1 MMEGP
6 FLLSQYAYTALQR
19 NDNAHGLRTSLS
31 IKENGSFKM
40 CVTRWSPSSPAP
52 NGTNQLTILPRL
64 PPHPTHRSEDSA
76 AHALPDDLVAPVHVN
91 TAVAHVRPSQLVL
104 SPPGAA
110 AALGARAAKSMSLR
124 SMDSPHPRRLKPVRS
139 SRSAGQADDDATT
152 VRVVARQRLGEL
164 LADPSHYNLDVFE
177 VRA

>member
-1 MMEGP
+1 M
-6 FLLSQYAYTALQR
+6 
-19 NDNAHGLRTSLS
+19 
-31 IKENGSFKM
+31 
-40 CVTRWSPSSPAP
+40 
-52 NGTNQLTILPRL
+52 
-64 PPHPTHRSEDSA
+64 
-76 AHALPDDLVAPVHVN
+76 
-91 TAVAHVRPSQLVL
+91 AHVRPSQLVL

-110 AALGARAAKSMSLR
+110 AALGAGAAKSMSLR

-177 VRA
+177 VSA